1 MIEFDLRIYQV
12 SIPVWFDWEDGT
24 VDVEKLI
31 NSFQFQY
38 GSIGRPILSHE
49 TNQYTCFNSSMV
61 RLGAW
66 ADFSERFGIPSF
78 NSSMVRLGENKAQIK
93 EATLVSFQ
101 FQYGSIGR
109 IHCRVSAKR
118 LHQFQFQYGSI
129 GRD

>member
-38 GSIGRPILSHE
+38 GSIGRAVGKVIDTVPVGFNSSMVRLGVSDSSTSCPIFC
-49 TNQYTCFNSSMV
+49 CFNSSMV
-61 RLGAW
+61 RLGGGRAW
-66 ADFSERFGIPSF
+66 
-78 NSSMVRLGENKAQIK
+78 VYK
-93 EATLVSFQ
+93 TLKTVFQ

-109 IHCRVSAKR
+109 SGYYQSH
-118 LHQFQFQYGSI
+118 
-129 GRD
+129 